1 MRYGPQGP
9 RVRGCGPHRAAP
21 LPLVIRVE
29 VGKGLSYVPQV
40 AAVLSGRALGCGGT
54 SPRLLAWWFP
64 GLRTRWSKSLPGRA
78 P

>member
-40 AAVLSGRALGCGGT
+40 AAGT
-54 SPRLLAWWFP
+54 AA
-64 GLRTRWSKSLPGRA
+64 GAAG
-78 P
+78 